1 MLYGRFLFAM
11 AGFSDS
17 SLAKYARGIKAL
29 PSEIFNWHLFIT
41 VISFALSGTPRGMS
55 KMGLNVDF
63 LSSNFR
69 FSRLG

>member
-1 MLYGRFLFAM
+1 VFDEYFLFAM

-41 VISFALSGTPRGMS
+41 VIGFALTGTPKGMW
-55 KMGLNVDF
+55 KLGLLV
-63 LSSNFR
+63 LEPASNFC
-69 FSRLG
+69 FY